1 MGTFTIEEAKSQ
13 LAELVERAMNGE
25 PLIIA
30 EAGRPLVKIVPFEP
44 QTTRS
49 GVRLGF
55 MAGEF
60 TVPDDF
66 NRMGAR
72 EIENMFVGKK

>member
-1 MGTFTIEEAKSQ
+1 MNTFTIEEAKSQ
-13 LAELVERAMNGE
+13 LAELVERARNGE

-30 EAGRPLVKIVPFEP
+30 EAGKAPVKIVAVQPLA
-44 QTTRS
+44 TAS

-55 MAGEF
+55 MTGEF

-66 NRMGAR
+66 NQMEAP
-72 EIENMFVGKK
+72 EIEALFYGRK